1 MKRIVCPDAR
11 AGRSRQRKAATG
23 PFLIRGFTLVELL
36 VVIAIIG
43 VLIAL
48 LLPAVQM
55 VRESSRRTSCT
66 NNLKQI
72 GLATQ
77 MFRDV
82 KRIQRKRL
90 TLPTGYDLG
99 GWGYRMRP
107 GLKTPGDPG
116 AEPEKFGLQAVLGTY
131 MENGSGGWICPSQAD
146 EVPRDASGAS
156 VCSNPWLRRNE
167 NTYAFSTAY
176 RSSDPDPANRT
187 RDSQGRPQSNSW
199 VWDNTDICA
208 GLSGF
213 RGTFGTIPQARRVY
227 PHIGRGAR
235 TGRGQMRL
243 YVDNSIGYF
252 EIGQTDYLD

>member
-1 MKRIVCPDAR
+1 MNRAVFPRGRTVCSRRRTAA
-11 AGRSRQRKAATG
+11 AGTSLAC
-23 PFLIRGFTLVELL
+23 GFTLVELL

-43 VLIAL
+43 VLMAL

-72 GLATQ
+72 GLATC

-116 AEPEKFGLQAVLGTY
+116 AEPEKFGLQALVGTY
-131 MENGSGGWICPSQAD
+131 MENGSAGWICPSQPD
-146 EVPRDASGAS
+146 EMPRDASGAS
-156 VCSNPWLRRNE
+156 VCTNPQLRRNQ
-167 NTYAFSTAY
+167 NTYAFSVTY
-176 RSSDPDPANRT
+176 KSSDPDPPNRT
-187 RDSQGRPQSNSW
+187 RDAQGRPQSDSW

-213 RGTFGTIPQARRVY
+213 RGTAGTIPQAVRFY
-227 PHIGRGAR
+227 PHSALRG
-235 TGRGQMRL
+235 GRGQMRL

-252 EIGQTDYLD
+252 EIGQSNNLE